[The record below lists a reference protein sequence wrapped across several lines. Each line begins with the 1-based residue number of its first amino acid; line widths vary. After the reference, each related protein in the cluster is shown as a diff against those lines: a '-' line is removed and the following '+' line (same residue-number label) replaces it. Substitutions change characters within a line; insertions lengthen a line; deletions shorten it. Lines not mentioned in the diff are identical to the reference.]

1 MWKYGVNPSEE
12 QVEEIMK
19 YVESL
24 FVKVGACPTDINKEN
39 RKKFGQ
45 RVTYIYKDEYY
56 RVDRI
61 PFDNKPFVVIEWTD
75 EEQAAKVGVM
85 WDVEPFPYDL
95 PLEKIEKEVLFAF
108 GIEPYPE
115 SYPNY

>member
-1 MWKYGVNPSEE
+1 
-12 QVEEIMK
+12 
-19 YVESL
+19 
-24 FVKVGACPTDINKEN
+24 
-39 RKKFGQ
+39 
-45 RVTYIYKDEYY
+45 
-56 RVDRI
+56 
-61 PFDNKPFVVIEWTD
+61 
-75 EEQAAKVGVM
+75 M